1 MKNHTLM
8 LLPVIL
14 LAGCS
19 PKQKPNIITTSFVS
33 FDVVHNI
40 VGDTLLVSNVVPWG
54 SEVHSFEPLA
64 RDIININEAELFV
77 YSTPLLE
84 TWVKDLVQNENAFD
98 MSAHYTHDDDHNDH
112 EEHDHSSLHFWTN
125 PISYVEVM
133 DDLLTTLNHIYPQYA
148 AQFSQNHKNYTNS
161 IKNTIV
167 DLNTFL
173 SDVETPLIYFAG
185 HNALDAFSEEFGL
198 TIRSL
203 SDTYKPDID
212 FSAKDIEAVILEM
225 IDNDVHYLFVEEL
238 AEPRAAEVIKNEFKR
253 RNHTIEIRE
262 LHGYHNITSS
272 EAKEDVTY
280 DELFKRNVTYIKEA
294 LSH

>member
-1 MKNHTLM
+1 MKKYTLI
-8 LLPVIL
+8 LLPVIA

-19 PKQKPNIITTSFVS
+19 PKQNPNIITTSFVS

-40 VGDTLLVSNVVPWG
+40 VGNTLLVSNVVPWG
-54 SEVHSFEPLA
+54 SEVHSYEPLA

-84 TWVKDLVQNENAFD
+84 TWVKDLVHNENAFD
-98 MSAHYTHDDDHNDH
+98 MSAHYTRDADHDEHDD
-112 EEHDHSSLHFWTN
+112 HDHSSLHFWTN
-125 PISYVEVM
+125 PVSYVEVM
-133 DDLLTTLNHIYPQYA
+133 DELLTTLVRIYPQYA
-148 AQFSQNHKNYTNS
+148 AEFAENHANYTNS
-161 IKNTIV
+161 IKNTTT
-167 DLNTFL
+167 DFRAFL
-173 SDVETPLIYFAG
+173 SDIDNPLIYFAG

-212 FSAKDIEAVILEM
+212 FSAKDIEDVILEM
-225 IDNDVHYLFVEEL
+225 IAKDIHYLFVEEL

-262 LHGYHNITSS
+262 LHGYHNITSD

-280 DELFKRNVTYIKEA
+280 DELFKRNTSYIKEA